1 MPPRLAHKK
10 SRNGCTRCKTRRV
23 KCDENRPEC
32 NNCKR
37 HGVTCEFP
45 GVHFKRQ
52 RIGASQPIPEAD
64 ELMPSSPQQMLPTVS
79 PPQQLRP
86 PVTHQFQSITP
97 VASYTSSPPQTLSPQ
112 VQLDTPYGS
121 EDTEEDTLD
130 ADERRLLEN
139 RLLHHFT
146 TIVLYTFP
154 SATNR
159 AIRDMW
165 TLDGVR
171 LAFEHPFLL
180 STIFATT
187 ALHLARN
194 VPESERFY
202 QGSETFFVRSRVMDA
217 PKPSLGKLDAKQIHR
232 FYLNLAVRQQR
243 EVQHQNRSRWKTS

>member
-37 HGVTCEFP
+37 HGVSCEFP
-45 GVHFKRQ
+45 NPNLKRQ
-52 RIGASQPIPEAD
+52 RIGASQPELDVDKD
-64 ELMPSSPQQMLPTVS
+64 ELMHS
-79 PPQQLRP
+79 PPQPLLSTISQPSLP
-86 PVTHQFQSITP
+86 LVSQPLQSITP
-97 VASYTSSPPQTLSPQ
+97 ATSHTASPPQNLSPR
-112 VQLDTPYGS
+112 VHLDTPYGS
-121 EDTEEDTLD
+121 EDAEEDTLD
-130 ADERRLLEN
+130 PDERRLLEN

-171 LAFEHPFLL
+171 LAFENPFLL
-180 STIFATT
+180 NCIFATT
-187 ALHLARN
+187 ALHLVRDI
-194 VPESERFY
+194 PESERFH
-202 QGSETFFVRSRVMDA
+202 QGNDAFHIRSRVIDA
-217 PKPSLGKLDAKQIHR
+217 PKPSLGKTDPFKAHR

-243 EVQHQNRSRWKTS
+243 EVYYHNR